1 MNVIRCPHLDRLG
14 RQLIEAYRRLE
25 DHQELNFA
33 AGIAVADNEVARVH
47 RAMSDHR
54 NSCSL
59 CREIHRLQKPKV
71 TTDLVEQPRLG
82 CVADSPT
89 REGKAY

>member
-1 MNVIRCPHLDRLG
+1 
-14 RQLIEAYRRLE
+14 
-25 DHQELNFA
+25 
-33 AGIAVADNEVARVH
+33 VARVH